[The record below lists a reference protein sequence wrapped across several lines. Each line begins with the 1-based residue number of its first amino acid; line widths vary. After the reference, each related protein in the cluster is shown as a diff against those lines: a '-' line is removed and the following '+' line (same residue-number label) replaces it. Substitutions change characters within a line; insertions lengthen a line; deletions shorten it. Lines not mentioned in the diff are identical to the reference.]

1 MSQGSRM
8 LHIADN
14 LALAVSSIRAHKLR
28 ASLTILGLT
37 MGVATL
43 ISVMTIVQGANLY
56 VEKKVANLGTNVF
69 RIARLPFAI
78 TDFTVLVKAQ
88 RNKNIVPDDLQAVV
102 DLCTHCEYVG
112 ATVSSTLSLRY
123 RDHQLDDTALNGH
136 TPNMADIDTRTVD
149 RGRYFTDQEDRHAA
163 AVCLVGDRIVN
174 EFFAGQD
181 PLGRIIRAEN
191 QELTVIGT
199 FERIGSVLGQDQDN
213 FIVIPLTT
221 YLHFRGLRNSLQL
234 QIKAADAGTIFQQA
248 QDEVRTIM
256 RARRHISHGQTEDF
270 FIGTAENYISLW
282 QSISSAFFAVF
293 LLVSSISAVVG
304 GIVIMNVMLVSV
316 TERTKEIGVRRA
328 VGATQS
334 DILRQF
340 LAESV
345 TQCII
350 GGIIGVSIG
359 FVCALGLRTLTSL
372 PAAVET
378 WVAATGV
385 IISSVLGLFFGIYP
399 AVKASKL
406 DPVVA
411 LRSE

>member
-1 MSQGSRM
+1 M
-8 LHIADN
+8 LQITDN
-14 LALAVSSIRAHKLR
+14 LILAVSAIRAHKLR

-69 RIARLPFAI
+69 RVSRLPFAI

-88 RNKNIVPDDLQAVV
+88 RNKNILPEDFDAVV
-102 DLCTHCEYVG
+102 NLCEHCEYVG
-112 ATVSSTLSLRY
+112 ATVSSTLTLRY
-123 RDHQLDDTALNGH
+123 RDHQLDDANLFGH
-136 TPNMADIDTRTVD
+136 TPNMADIDTRTVVL
-149 RGRYFTDQEDRHAA
+149 GRYFTDQEDRHAA
-163 AVCLVGDRIVN
+163 AVCLIGDRVAN
-174 EFFAGQD
+174 EFFAGAD
-181 PLGRIIRAEN
+181 PLGRVIRAEN
-191 QELTVIGT
+191 QEFTVIGT
-199 FERIGSVLGQDQDN
+199 FDRIGSVLGQDQDN

-234 QIKAADAGTIFQQA
+234 QVKAVDSGTVFQQA
-248 QDEVRTIM
+248 QDDVRTIM
-256 RARRHISHGQTEDF
+256 RARRHIAQGQVEDF

-293 LLVSSISAVVG
+293 VMVSSISAVVG

-328 VGATQS
+328 VGATQR

-350 GGIIGVSIG
+350 GGITGVGIG
-359 FVCALGLRTLTSL
+359 FGCALALRTLTSF

-378 WVAATGV
+378 WVAITGV
-385 IISSVLGLFFGIYP
+385 IISSVLGIFFGIYP

-406 DPVVA
+406 DPVIA
-411 LRSE
+411 LRAD